1 MQKMTRQIQS
11 KWAPGFAVLALLTGS
26 TLALAASDSADESAP
41 CSTAKLS
48 GTYGYHFEG
57 EIVGA
62 APFRTVGTQTFDG
75 AGHVAVTAS
84 SSLGGQVSTYE
95 FTGTYTL
102 GADCRGQMEGRFPN
116 GTTGHM
122 DFVSVDGGRQLFGIQ
137 MDPGVLLTG
146 TFLRR

>member
-1 MQKMTRQIQS
+1 MTRMTRQMQS
-11 KWAPGFAVLALLTGS
+11 KWAPGFLTLALLAGS
-26 TLALAASDSADESAP
+26 SQAQSAP
-41 CSTAKLS
+41 DRAADSTFCSTHSLR
-48 GTYGYHFEG
+48 GLYGYLFTG
-57 EIVGA
+57 EIVGVA
-62 APFRTVGTQTFDG
+62 QFRTVGTQTFDG

-84 SSLGGQVSTYE
+84 SSMGGQVSSYE

-102 GADCRGQMEGRFPN
+102 GADCRGQMVAQFPD